1 MGEIQRE
8 VLVKYVDSETG
19 EAVPRDKVSEKVR
32 RLAPEYRKDAV
43 PDLGPEDDFDC
54 QELSEKYGICGA
66 ETADGTPCMR
76 RAGTNTDHFGFGRCH
91 GHDGVYSV
99 PATHGRYSKLRG
111 KIKDRYHRHKGG
123 KNPLDITDEI
133 AAMRALFETFI
144 SDWRQIRE
152 DLRAWNEAE
161 REGSSAGVSRPRRLP
176 ALRDGFEM
184 LQGLSKVAQRQQQ
197 IDMEDAVSRR
207 ELRRVLQEFARVVE
221 QEIPKDIPEDLNGDE
236 LIRRIKDG
244 WNKIHIY

>member
-1 MGEIQRE
+1 MGGSDAE
-8 VLVKYVDSETG
+8 VIVKYVDPETG
-19 EAVPRDKVSEKVR
+19 ELVPRDKVSEKVR
-32 RLAPEYRKDAV
+32 QMAPDYRKDAV
-43 PDLGPEDDFDC
+43 PDLGSKDDFDC
-54 QELSEKYGICGA
+54 DELAEKYGICGA
-66 ETADGTPCMR
+66 ELKDGSPCLS
-76 RAGTNTDHFGFGRCH
+76 RAGARTQHLGFGRCYR
-91 GHDGVYSV
+91 HDSDHQV
-99 PATHGRYSKLRG
+99 THGRYSKLRG
-111 KIKDRYHRHKGG
+111 KIADRYHRHKKG

-144 SDWRQIRE
+144 ADYEQIRE
-152 DLRAWNEAE
+152 DLRAWNQAE
-161 REGSSAGVSRPRRLP
+161 QESDSAGVSRPRRLP

-221 QEIPKDIPEDLNGDE
+221 QEIPKDIPEDLDGDE

>member
-1 MGEIQRE
+1 MGGSDIQTI
-8 VLVKYVDSETG
+8 VKYIDQETG
-19 EAVPRDKVSEKVR
+19 EVIPKDKVSEKIR
-32 RLAPEYRKDAV
+32 RMAPEYRKEEV
-43 PDLGPEDDFDC
+43 PDLGPDDEFDC
-54 QELSEKYGICGA
+54 DELAEKYGICG
-66 ETADGTPCMR
+66 ERVTDGSPCME
-76 RAGTNTDHFGFGRCH
+76 RAGAKTDHLGFGRCYR
-91 GHDGVYSV
+91 HDSE
-99 PATHGRYSKLRG
+99 PALTHGRYSKLRG
-111 KIKDRYHRHKGG
+111 KIKDRYHRHKKG

-144 SDWRQIRE
+144 SDWRQIRD

-161 REGSSAGVSRPRRLP
+161 RESGGSASVSRPRRLP

-221 QEIPKDIPEDLNGDE
+221 QEIPRDIPEDLDGNE

>member
-1 MGEIQRE
+1 MGDGSDVES
-8 VLVKYVDSETG
+8 VVKYVDPETG
-19 EAVPRDKVSEKVR
+19 EKIPKDKVSEKVR
-32 RLAPEYRKDAV
+32 RMAPEYRKDAV
-43 PDLGPEDDFDC
+43 PDLGPEDEFDC
-54 QELSEKYGICGA
+54 DELAEKYGICGA
-66 ETADGTPCMR
+66 ELDDGTPCMF
-76 RAGTNTDHFGFGRCH
+76 RAGRDTGHLGFGRCFR
-91 GHDGVYSV
+91 HDTDN
-99 PATHGRYSKLRG
+99 ALTHGRYSKLRG
-111 KIKDRYHRHKGG
+111 KIADRYHRHKKA

-152 DLRAWNEAE
+152 DLRAWNQAE
-161 REGSSAGVSRPRRLP
+161 QESDSAGVSRPRRLP
-176 ALRDGFEM
+176 KLREGFEM

-221 QEIPKDIPEDLNGDE
+221 QEIPRKIPEEISGDE

-244 WNKIHIY
+244 WNKIHIH

>member
-1 MGEIQRE
+1 MSKGDTNVI
-8 VLVKYVDSETG
+8 VKYVDPETG
-19 EAVPRDKVSEKVR
+19 EAVPKDRVSEKVR
-32 RLAPEYRKDAV
+32 RMAPDYRKGAV

-66 ETADGTPCMR
+66 ETADGTPCMK
-76 RAGTNTDHFGFGRCH
+76 RAGKNTDHLGFGRCH
-91 GHDGVYSV
+91 QHGGNRTDKLV
-99 PATHGRYSKLRG
+99 HGRYSKIRG
-111 KIKDRYHRHKGG
+111 KIKDRYQRHKRG

-144 SDWRQIRE
+144 SDYRQIRE

-161 REGSSAGVSRPRRLP
+161 QDGSAGVSRPRRLP

-221 QEIPKDIPEDLNGDE
+221 QEIPREIPEDLGGDE

-244 WNKIHIY
+244 WNKIHIH

>member
-1 MGEIQRE
+1 MGGSNTE
-8 VLVKYVDSETG
+8 VIVKYVDSETG
-19 EAVPRDKVSEKVR
+19 EKVPRDKVSEKVR
-32 RLAPEYRKDAV
+32 RLAPDYRKDAV

-54 QELSEKYGICGA
+54 DELAEKYGICGA
-66 ETADGTPCMR
+66 ETSDGTPCMF
-76 RAGTNTDHFGFGRCH
+76 RAGRDTDHFGFGRCFR
-91 GHDGVYSV
+91 HDSDS
-99 PATHGRYSKLRG
+99 TLTKGRYSKLRG
-111 KIKDRYHRHKGG
+111 KIADRYHRHKKG

-144 SDWRQIRE
+144 NDYDQIRE

-161 REGSSAGVSRPRRLP
+161 REESSAGISRPRRLP

-221 QEIPKDIPEDLNGDE
+221 QEIPKDIPEDLDGDE